1 MANAAN
7 TTPSK
12 CFSGILRRLICSG
25 SLPTHPSDDKF
36 VELNIEQKPE
46 EYSMEHRAA
55 NMKVEAASTP
65 GVVARL
71 MGLDSF
77 PSSPFL
83 APKEKTTLGSFFRSR
98 SVNSIDFLSHFDP
111 IIIKQGR
118 PHHHH
123 RRVRTSVS
131 FREGINDNFSSNVIL
146 RLKDTAEVEQPELL
160 ITRKTS
166 PDINYYQ
173 HSKIVKGDRIRNR
186 EKLHEKRVT
195 NKPSKKVEGMNQKKS
210 SQKVDFHAKSTR
222 HGRLKQESRQNV
234 ISNEELRKNSKG
246 LKTKKKMVLS
256 HEKVQSGC
264 RMKRV
269 HPQAT
274 VVPPEVCSRNNA
286 ASKIGKS
293 ERIPCSSSGAHST
306 HNGEIRAITKGKNE
320 RKMKSKE
327 SCYYKRMAEEICRL
341 ADEDVNENWMDG
353 CKLEFEDF
361 EDMCQHFGQ
370 EILQVLL
377 QQFVD
382 ELVMHYQT
390 TENN

>member
-36 VELNIEQKPE
+36 VEPNIIEQKPE
-46 EYSMEHRAA
+46 EYSMEHRVA

-111 IIIKQGR
+111 VIIKQGR
-118 PHHHH
+118 PHHHHHH

-131 FREGINDNFSSNVIL
+131 FREGIHDNFSSNVIL
-146 RLKDTAEVEQPELL
+146 RLEDTAEVEQPEFL

-166 PDINYYQ
+166 SDMNNYQ

-186 EKLHEKRVT
+186 EKLQEKSVA
-195 NKPSKKVEGMNQKKS
+195 NKLSKNVEIMYQKKPSQKM
-210 SQKVDFHAKSTR
+210 DFHAKSTT
-222 HGRLKQESRQNV
+222 HGLKKETRKAE
-234 ISNEELRKNSKG
+234 ISKEELRKNS
-246 LKTKKKMVLS
+246 KTKKKMVLS

-274 VVPPEVCSRNNA
+274 VVLPLPVCSRNNA

-293 ERIPCSSSGAHST
+293 ERSPCSSGGAHSA
-306 HNGEIRAITKGKNE
+306 HNGEIRAITKGKNG

-341 ADEDVNENWMDG
+341 ADEDVKENNWMFD
-353 CKLEFEDF
+353 DF
-361 EDMCQHFGQ
+361 EDMCHHFGQ

-382 ELVMHYQT
+382 ELVILYQT
-390 TENN
+390 RK

>member
-1 MANAAN
+1 MANSADKN
-7 TTPSK
+7 PSK
-12 CFSGILRRLICSG
+12 CFSGIVRRLICSG
-25 SLPTHPSDDKF
+25 SLPTHPSD
-36 VELNIEQKPE
+36 EQNPE
-46 EYSMEHRAA
+46 EYSMEHVRAA

-83 APKEKTTLGSFFRSR
+83 APKDNKTLGSFFRSR

-123 RRVRTSVS
+123 HRRVRTSVS

-146 RLKDTAEVEQPELL
+146 RLEETAEVEQPELL

-173 HSKIVKGDRIRNR
+173 HSKTAKGDRIRNR
-186 EKLHEKRVT
+186 KKLQEKRVG
-195 NKPSKKVEGMNQKKS
+195 NKPSKKVEIMNEKKS
-210 SQKVDFHAKSTR
+210 SQNKVDLHAKTR
-222 HGRLKQESRQNV
+222 DGLMKERRQSV
-234 ISNEELRKNSKG
+234 ISRGELRKNSKG
-246 LKTKKKMVLS
+246 LKTKQKMVLS
-256 HEKVQSGC
+256 HEKVHSGC

-269 HPQAT
+269 HPQGT
-274 VVPPEVCSRNNA
+274 VVLPLPAVCSRNNA
-286 ASKIGKS
+286 ASKIVKS
-293 ERIPCSSSGAHST
+293 ERSPCSSGGA
-306 HNGEIRAITKGKNE
+306 HNGEIRAITYKGKNE

-341 ADEDVNENWMDG
+341 ADEDVKENWMQDG
-353 CKLEFEDF
+353 CDNF
-361 EDMCQHFGQ
+361 EDMCHHFGQ

-382 ELVMHYQT
+382 ELITQG
-390 TENN
+390 NN